1 MELPSSQAARI
12 QIVRCVIARFAPIIG
27 AGFSTDWEEV
37 VAEHSSSDELG
48 ELLSS
53 MADPGVA
60 VGLDEVDA
68 LLESLEELLDLFDEE
83 PMGSTYYPFK
93 AAELIEL
100 HGRMA
105 TGDLPDD
112 APVPLSEWVD
122 RFAKHVD
129 WQLEKS
135 GIDLGRPDYFAHL
148 ERTLREPG
156 QDSGANG
163 GPEFVERIMECREK
177 SAEYLSALNSA
188 LR

>member
-1 MELPSSQAARI
+1 M
-12 QIVRCVIARFAPIIG
+12 IARFAPIIG
-27 AGFSTDWEEV
+27 AGLSSDWEEV
-37 VAEHSSSDELG
+37 VAEHSAPDELG
-48 ELLSS
+48 ALLSG
-53 MADPGVA
+53 MADPGAA
-60 VGLDEVDA
+60 VGLDEVEA

-112 APVPLSEWVD
+112 APVPLAEWVD

-129 WQLEKS
+129 WQLDKS

-148 ERTLREPG
+148 ERTLRESG
-156 QDSGANG
+156 RDSDADGER
-163 GPEFVERIMECREK
+163 EFAERIAECREK

>member
-1 MELPSSQAARI
+1 M
-12 QIVRCVIARFAPIIG
+12 IARFAPIIG

-37 VAEHSSSDELG
+37 EAELSSGDEFV
-48 ELLSS
+48 ELLSR
-53 MADPGVA
+53 MADPTSD
-60 VGLDEVDA
+60 VGIGEVDS

-83 PMGSTYYPFK
+83 PMGNTYYPFK

-148 ERTLREPG
+148 ERTLRES
-156 QDSGANG
+156 DRISGANDG
-163 GPEFVERIMECREK
+163 GGFADRMVVCRER
-177 SAEYLSALNSA
+177 SAEYISALSSA